1 MVAGA
6 GICRQAKAAA
16 RAPRGPTIAVLI
28 PDPCPVTAILR
39 PELPAAPSPLRAAIT
54 AAWAGD
60 ETTCVRELLA
70 QARLPPAESEAVRA
84 TAADLVRRVRAR
96 AQDQGAIEAFMRQYD
111 LGSEEGVLLMC
122 VAEALLRIPDADT
135 TDRLIRDKL
144 GEADWKRHVGQS
156 DSVLVNASTWGLMLT
171 GHLVDLADDTRRDV
185 HNAFK
190 RLVGRVGE
198 PVIRLAVRQ
207 AMRIMG
213 HQFVMGRTIEEALA
227 RGRKGENARY
237 RYSFDMLGEAAL
249 TARDARRYFD
259 AYHKAIAAIGK
270 DAQLPRGEAGDP
282 SAVASISVKLSAL
295 HPRYEHAKRGRV
307 LAELTPRVL
316 ELAQQAKAQ
325 GIGLTIDAEE
335 ADRLELSLDVFA
347 GAYVDASLDGWEGLG
362 LAVQAYQ
369 KRAPAVIDWVADL
382 ARRHRRRIPVRL
394 VKGAYWDSEVKRAQ
408 VDGLSGYPV
417 FTRKPNTDVSYL
429 ACAKRMLE
437 ATDAIYPMF
446 ATHNAH
452 TIASIHRMAALLLPS
467 PLGRRAGDEGTNDQ
481 IATNRRRRN
490 SVPSSGAAR
499 HLASRPGLRED
510 AKAFST
516 ARASG
521 SQAQPF
527 TPEGEG
533 KSKNHPYEFQK
544 LHGMGDDLYAEV
556 IPVDRLD
563 VPCRVYAPVGSHE
576 DLLPYLVRRLL
587 ENGANSSF
595 VNRITDE
602 DVAIDELVRDPVET
616 VAAFDAIPH
625 PRIPLPVD
633 LYRHHAA
640 LAGQPS
646 GESSD
651 RSNSMGINLANDD
664 RLRALAEQVNATATA
679 ADWRAAPLVPGARPS
694 GPQQAVTNP
703 ADRRQVVGQWQAS
716 DADTIERAL
725 ANAVAAQPGWDATP
739 AASRATILEHAADL
753 LEQRTPQFIALCT
766 REAGKTIPDGVAE
779 VREAVDFLRYYAGEA
794 RKLFVPD
801 PLPGP
806 TGESNTL
813 QHCGRGVF
821 ACISPWNFPLAIFA
835 GQVAAALAA
844 GNSVLAKPAEQTNL
858 VGYYAVKLLHEAGV
872 PQDVLQFLPGDGAT
886 VGAALTS
893 DPRVSGVVFT
903 GSNATALAINR
914 ALAARDGAIGVLI
927 AETGGQN
934 ALIADSSALPEQLVK
949 DALASAFTSAGQ
961 RCSAARVLFVQDD
974 IADHVI
980 EMLAGAMAEL
990 KVGDPALLSTD
1001 VGPVIDDDALAM
1013 LDRHAER
1020 MAAEATLIA
1029 QAPMGDDAAHGTF
1042 FAPRAWELKSLSQL
1056 HRENFGPAL
1065 HVIRWKGDALDDV
1078 IDAINSTGYGLTL
1091 GIHSRIDETVERI
1104 AARARVGNVYVN
1116 RNQIGAVVGVQPF
1129 GGQRLSGTG
1138 PKAGGPHYLPR
1149 FATEKTVTINT
1160 TAAGG
1165 NASLLTL
1172 GE

>member
-1 MVAGA
+1 M
-6 GICRQAKAAA
+6 
-16 RAPRGPTIAVLI
+16 
-28 PDPCPVTAILR
+28 TAILS

-54 AAWAGD
+54 AAWAVD
-60 ETTCVRELLA
+60 ETAHVRDLLV
-70 QARLPPAESEAVRA
+70 QARQSEAGHAAIQA
-84 TAADLVRRVRAR
+84 TATELVRRVRAR

-122 VAEALLRIPDADT
+122 VAEALLRIPDQDT
-135 TDRLIRDKL
+135 TDKLIRDKL
-144 GEADWKRHVGQS
+144 GEADWKRHMGQS

-171 GHLVDLADDTRRDV
+171 GHLVDLADDTRRDA

-213 HQFVMGRTIEEALA
+213 HQFVMGRTIAEALA
-227 RGRKGENARY
+227 RGRKGGNARY

-249 TARDARRYFD
+249 TAHDAQRYLD
-259 AYHKAIAAIGK
+259 AYRHAIHAIGK
-270 DAQLPRGEAGDP
+270 DAGTVAAGAD
-282 SAVASISVKLSAL
+282 AVFAAPSISVKLSAL
-295 HPRYEHAKRGRV
+295 HPRYEHAKRARV
-307 LAELTPRVL
+307 LAELTPAVL
-316 ELAQQAKAQ
+316 ELAQLAKSH
-325 GIGLTIDAEE
+325 GIGLTVDAEE

-347 GAYVDASLDGWEGLG
+347 GVYADRSLEGWEGLG

-369 KRAPAVIDWVADL
+369 KRAPAVIDFIADL
-382 ARRHRRRIPVRL
+382 ARRHGRRIPMRL

-408 VDGLSGYPV
+408 VDGLGGYPV

-429 ACAKRMLE
+429 ACARRMLQ
-437 ATDAIYPMF
+437 AGDALYPMF

-452 TIASIHRMAALLLPS
+452 TIAAIHHMALSLLPHA
-467 PLGRRAGDEGTNDQ
+467 GEGARRADEGAGT
-481 IATNRRRRN
+481 R
-490 SVPSSGAAR
+490 SAA
-499 HLASRPGLRED
+499 SP
-510 AKAFST
+510 
-516 ARASG
+516 
-521 SQAQPF
+521 Q
-527 TPEGEG
+527 
-533 KSKNHPYEFQK
+533 PYEFQK

-556 IPVDRLD
+556 IPADRLD

-602 DVAIDELVRDPVET
+602 NVAIEELVRDPVEA
-616 VAAFDAIPH
+616 VAAFDVIPH

-633 LYRHHAA
+633 LYRSHAA
-640 LAGQPS
+640 LAGQPP
-646 GESSD
+646 GGTSD
-651 RSNSMGINLANDD
+651 RSNSMGLNLANDD
-664 RLRALAEQVNATATA
+664 QLRALAEQVAATS
-679 ADWRAAPLVPGARPS
+679 ADWRAAPLVPGASAS
-694 GPQQAVTNP
+694 GPWIAVKNP
-703 ADRRQVVGQWQAS
+703 ADRRQTVGQWQAA
-716 DADTIERAL
+716 DKDTIERAL
-725 ANAVAAQPGWDATP
+725 ANAVASQHAWDLTP
-739 AASRATILEHAADL
+739 AASRAAILEHAADL
-753 LEQRTPQFIALCT
+753 MEQRMPEFIAMCT
-766 REAGKTIPDGVAE
+766 REAGKTIADGVAE

-821 ACISPWNFPLAIFA
+821 ACISPWNFPLAIFT

-844 GNSVLAKPAEQTNL
+844 GNSALAKPAEQTNL
-858 VGYYAVKLLHEAGV
+858 IGYAAVKLLHEAGV
-872 PQDVLQFLPGDGAT
+872 PPDVLQFLPGDGAT

-914 ALAARDGAIGVLI
+914 ALAARDGAIGIVI

-949 DALASAFTSAGQ
+949 DALSSAFTSAGQ
-961 RCSAARVLFVQDD
+961 RCSAARVLFVQED
-974 IADHVI
+974 IADKVI
-980 EMLAGAMAEL
+980 TMLAGAMAEL
-990 KVGDPALLSTD
+990 QVGDPALLSTD
-1001 VGPVIDDDALAM
+1001 VGPVIDDDALRM
-1013 LDRHAER
+1013 LDQHAER
-1020 MAAEATLIA
+1020 MQREAKLIA
-1029 QAPMGDDAAHGTF
+1029 QAELHDDAAHGTF
-1042 FAPRAWELKSLSQL
+1042 FAPRAWELESLSQL
-1056 HRENFGPAL
+1056 DRENFGPAL
-1065 HVIRWKGDALDDV
+1065 HVIRWKSGELDQV

-1104 AARARVGNVYVN
+1104 AAEAKVGNVYVN